1 MKKQAI
7 GALGEDAA
15 VNMYTENGYDVI
27 DRNYRTRHG
36 EIDIILRRGEMWVF
50 AEVKTRKE
58 NAVVSA
64 YEAVDI
70 HKQQKIMKTAQIY
83 MMKNSL
89 GEPFMRFDVAEVIWS
104 EDKSPKVTILENA
117 FSL

>member
-7 GALGEDAA
+7 GALGEDIAA
-15 VNMYTENGYDVI
+15 KAYVENGYDVI

-36 EIDIILRRGEMWVF
+36 EIDIILRRGGLWVF
-50 AEVKTRKE
+50 AEVKTRKS
-58 NAVVSA
+58 NAMVSA
-64 YEAVDI
+64 YEAVDVR
-70 HKQQKIMKTAQIY
+70 KQQKIMKTAQLYLI
-83 MMKNSL
+83 KNKL

-104 EDKSPKVTILENA
+104 EDKSPKVTILEDA